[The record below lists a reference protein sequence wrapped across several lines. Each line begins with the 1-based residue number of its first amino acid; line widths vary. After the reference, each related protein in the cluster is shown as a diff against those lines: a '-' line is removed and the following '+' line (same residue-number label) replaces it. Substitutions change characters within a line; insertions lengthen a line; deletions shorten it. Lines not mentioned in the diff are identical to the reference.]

1 MKKCMI
7 MVAVIATTLLTL
19 TACGTK
25 SETTNEVNNFRIKR
39 GTNLSHWLSQNNED
53 RGEARRQ
60 HIQEDDFARLDS
72 LGFDFVRIPIDEVQ
86 FWDEEGNKL
95 PEAWDLLN
103 NALDWAKKHKRDLFV
118 KCVVKRLF
126 YFFYSMTV
134 KRYWC

>member
-1 MKKCMI
+1 MFMAI
-7 MVAVIATTLLTL
+7 AATTLLTL

-25 SETTNEVNNFRIKR
+25 TETTNEVNNFRIKR

-86 FWDEEGNKL
+86 YWDEQGNKL
-95 PEAWDLLN
+95 PEAWELLTF
-103 NALDWAKKHKRDLFV
+103 ALDQ
-118 KCVVKRLF
+118 
-126 YFFYSMTV
+126 
-134 KRYWC
+134 